1 MIFFARKAE
10 NVIYWILLMKKT
22 LLILCGRFNKQEYYH
37 IMKKKRITAALLA
50 LGLSTVTVFSQLPV
64 LAAEETAAEAAEQ
77 TPAVADPSV
86 VTTNGIDGW
95 PQASDISSTAAIVM
109 ETSTNTVLYS
119 KNADQALYPAS
130 AVKIMTCLLALE
142 NSSLDDQVT
151 MTATGV
157 SGVTDGGANISS
169 QLDEVFTMEQ
179 CLYAIMVASANDIA
193 LQVAEH
199 VGGSVEAFVQLMN
212 TRAQE
217 LGCTNTVFTNPTGLP
232 DENQHI
238 TAHDMAL
245 IMEAAM
251 NNETFRT
258 IADTTSYTLPA
269 TNMSGGERVLT
280 NSFTMINNASD
291 GYYEPC
297 IGGKEGYTEASGST
311 LVCEASKNN
320 MNLVCIVLNGASGV
334 TDDEA
339 IALLNYGFDNFSPLT
354 ITDSDFN
361 RISGG
366 TVIVPN
372 DVTEDSLT
380 TEDTSSDS
388 QITRQYY
395 FGGTPVGTAVLE
407 DVEQESN
414 DVAVTGQKNME
425 AAQKYSAS
433 HTATPYYIIG
443 AIGAAFLLFFLFL
456 LIRVIKS

>member
-1 MIFFARKAE
+1 
-10 NVIYWILLMKKT
+10 MK
-22 LLILCGRFNKQEYYH
+22 RFS
-37 IMKKKRITAALLA
+37 AALLA
-50 LGLSTVTVFSQLPV
+50 LGLGTATLFTQLPV
-64 LAAEETAAEAAEQ
+64 RAAEKTADTAADTAVQ
-77 TPAVADPSV
+77 TADPSI
-86 VTTNGIDGW
+86 VTTNGIQGW

-130 AVKIMTCLLALE
+130 AVKVMTCLMALE

-157 SGVTDGGANISS
+157 SGVTDGGANISA

-199 VGGSVEAFVQLMN
+199 LSGSVEDFVAAMN

-232 DENQHI
+232 DENQHT

-245 IMEAAM
+245 IVEAAM
-251 NNETFRT
+251 ANDTFRT
-258 IADTTSYTLPA
+258 IAQTTSYTIPA
-269 TNMSGGERVLT
+269 TNVSGGDRVLT
-280 NSFTMINNASD
+280 NNFTMINSSSD
-291 GYYEPC
+291 SYYEPC

-320 MNLVCIVLNGASGV
+320 MKLVCVVLNGASGV

-339 IALLNYGFDNFSPLT
+339 IALLNYGFDNFTPLT
-354 ITDSDFN
+354 LPDDDFN
-361 RISGG
+361 RLSGG
-366 TVIVPN
+366 TVIVPVGTGA
-372 DVTEDSLT
+372 DALT
-380 TEDTSSDS
+380 TEDSSSDG

-395 FGGTPVGTAVLE
+395 FGGTPVGTAILE
-407 DVEQESN
+407 NVEQQT
-414 DVAVTGQKNME
+414 DDAAATGQKNME
-425 AAQKYSAS
+425 AAQNFSVS
-433 HTATPYYIIG
+433 HTTAPYYIIG

-456 LIRVIKS
+456 MIRVIKS

>member
-1 MIFFARKAE
+1 
-10 NVIYWILLMKKT
+10 MK
-22 LLILCGRFNKQEYYH
+22 RFS
-37 IMKKKRITAALLA
+37 AALLA
-50 LGLSTVTVFSQLPV
+50 LGLGTATLFTQLPV
-64 LAAEETAAEAAEQ
+64 RAAEKTADTVADTAVQ
-77 TPAVADPSV
+77 TADPSI
-86 VTTNGIDGW
+86 VTTNGIQGW

-130 AVKIMTCLLALE
+130 AVKVMTCLMALE

-157 SGVTDGGANISS
+157 SGVTDGGANISA

-199 VGGSVEAFVQLMN
+199 ISGSVEDFVAAMN

-232 DENQHI
+232 DENQHT

-251 NNETFRT
+251 ANDTFRT
-258 IADTTSYTLPA
+258 IAQTTSYTIPA
-269 TNMSGGERVLT
+269 TNVSGGDRVLT
-280 NSFTMINNASD
+280 NNFTMINSSSD
-291 GYYEPC
+291 SYYEPC

-320 MNLVCIVLNGASGV
+320 MKLVCVVLNGASGV

-339 IALLNYGFDNFSPLT
+339 IALLNYGFDNFTPLT
-354 ITDSDFN
+354 LPDDDFN
-361 RISGG
+361 RLSGG
-366 TVIVPN
+366 TVIVPAGTGA
-372 DVTEDSLT
+372 DALT
-380 TEDTSSDS
+380 TEDSSSDG

-395 FGGTPVGTAVLE
+395 FGGTPVGTAILE
-407 DVEQESN
+407 NVEQQT
-414 DVAVTGQKNME
+414 DDAAATGQKNME
-425 AAQKYSAS
+425 AAQNFSVS
-433 HTATPYYIIG
+433 HTTAPYYIIG

-456 LIRVIKS
+456 MIRVIKS

>member
-1 MIFFARKAE
+1 
-10 NVIYWILLMKKT
+10 
-22 LLILCGRFNKQEYYH
+22 
-37 IMKKKRITAALLA
+37 MKKKRITAALLA
-50 LGLSTVTVFSQLPV
+50 LGLSTVTVFSQFPV
-64 LAAEETAAEAAEQ
+64 LAAEETTAETADTTEASAEAQVQ
-77 TPAVADPSV
+77 TADPSI
-86 VTTNGIDGW
+86 VTTNGTDGW

-142 NSSLDDQVT
+142 NSSLDEQVT

-169 QLDEVFTMEQ
+169 QIDEVFTMEQ

-199 VGGSVEAFVQLMN
+199 VGGSVDTFVQNMN

-232 DENQHI
+232 DENQHT

-245 IMEAAM
+245 IMETAM
-251 NNETFRT
+251 TNETFRT
-258 IADTTSYTLPA
+258 IAATTSYTLPA
-269 TNMSGGERVLT
+269 TNVSGGERVLT
-280 NSFTMINNASD
+280 NNFTMINNTSD

-320 MNLVCIVLNGASGV
+320 MNLVCVVLNGASGV

-354 ITDSDFN
+354 IADNDFN

-366 TVIVPN
+366 TVITPN
-372 DVTEDSLT
+372 GATEDNLT
-380 TEDTSSDS
+380 AEDTASDG
-388 QITRQYY
+388 QIIRQYY
-395 FGGTPVGTAVLE
+395 FGGAPVGTAVLE
-407 DVEQESN
+407 DTEQETN
-414 DVAVTGQKNME
+414 EAAVTGQKNME

-433 HTATPYYIIG
+433 HTTTPYYIIG

-456 LIRVIKS
+456 LIKVIKS

>member
-1 MIFFARKAE
+1 
-10 NVIYWILLMKKT
+10 MK
-22 LLILCGRFNKQEYYH
+22 RF
-37 IMKKKRITAALLA
+37 RAALLA
-50 LGLSTVTVFSQLPV
+50 LGLGTATLFTQLPV
-64 LAAEETAAEAAEQ
+64 RAAEKTADTAADTAVQ
-77 TPAVADPSV
+77 TADPSI
-86 VTTNGIDGW
+86 VTTNGIQGW

-109 ETSTNTVLYS
+109 ETSNNTVLYS

-130 AVKIMTCLLALE
+130 AVKVMTCLMALE

-157 SGVTDGGANISS
+157 SGVTDGGANISA

-199 VGGSVEAFVQLMN
+199 ISGSVEDFVAAMN

-232 DENQHI
+232 DENQHT

-251 NNETFRT
+251 ANDTFRT
-258 IADTTSYTLPA
+258 IAQTTSYTIPA
-269 TNMSGGERVLT
+269 TNVSGGDRVLT
-280 NSFTMINNASD
+280 NNFTMINSSSD
-291 GYYEPC
+291 SYYEPC

-320 MNLVCIVLNGASGV
+320 MKLVCVVLNGASGV

-339 IALLNYGFDNFSPLT
+339 IALLNYGFENFTPLT
-354 ITDSDFN
+354 LPDDDFN
-361 RISGG
+361 RLSGG
-366 TVIVPN
+366 TVIVPAGTGA
-372 DVTEDSLT
+372 DALT
-380 TEDTSSDS
+380 TEDSSSDG

-395 FGGTPVGTAVLE
+395 FGGTPVGTAILE
-407 DVEQESN
+407 NVEQQT
-414 DVAVTGQKNME
+414 DDAAATGQKNME
-425 AAQKYSAS
+425 AAQNFSVS
-433 HTATPYYIIG
+433 HTTAPYYIIG

-456 LIRVIKS
+456 MIRVIKS

>member
-1 MIFFARKAE
+1 
-10 NVIYWILLMKKT
+10 MK
-22 LLILCGRFNKQEYYH
+22 RFS
-37 IMKKKRITAALLA
+37 AALLA
-50 LGLSTVTVFSQLPV
+50 LGLGTATLFTQLPV
-64 LAAEETAAEAAEQ
+64 RATEKTADTAADTAVQ
-77 TPAVADPSV
+77 TADPSI
-86 VTTNGIDGW
+86 VTTNGIQGW

-130 AVKIMTCLLALE
+130 AVKVMTCLMALE

-157 SGVTDGGANISS
+157 SGVTDGGANISA

-199 VGGSVEAFVQLMN
+199 TSGSVEDFVAAMN

-232 DENQHI
+232 DENQHT

-251 NNETFRT
+251 ANDTFRT
-258 IADTTSYTLPA
+258 IAQTTSYTIPA
-269 TNMSGGERVLT
+269 TNVSGGDRVLT
-280 NSFTMINNASD
+280 NNFTMINSSSD
-291 GYYEPC
+291 SYYEPC

-320 MNLVCIVLNGASGV
+320 MKLVCVVLNGASGV

-339 IALLNYGFDNFSPLT
+339 IALLNYGFDNFTPLT
-354 ITDSDFN
+354 LPDDDFN
-361 RISGG
+361 RLSGG
-366 TVIVPN
+366 TVIVPAGTGA
-372 DVTEDSLT
+372 DALT
-380 TEDTSSDS
+380 TEDSSSDG

-395 FGGTPVGTAVLE
+395 FGGTPVGTAILE
-407 DVEQESN
+407 NVEQQT
-414 DVAVTGQKNME
+414 DDAAATGQKNME
-425 AAQKYSAS
+425 AAQNFSVS
-433 HTATPYYIIG
+433 HTTAPYYIIG

-456 LIRVIKS
+456 MIRVIKS

>member
-1 MIFFARKAE
+1 
-10 NVIYWILLMKKT
+10 
-22 LLILCGRFNKQEYYH
+22 
-37 IMKKKRITAALLA
+37 MKKKRITAALLA
-50 LGLSTVTVFSQLPV
+50 LGLSTVTVLSQLPV
-64 LAAEETAAEAAEQ
+64 LAAEETANEAQVQA
-77 TPAVADPSV
+77 TADPSV
-86 VTTNGIDGW
+86 VITNGIDGW

-130 AVKIMTCLLALE
+130 AVKVMTCLLALE
-142 NSSLDDQVT
+142 NSNLDDQVT

-199 VGGSVEAFVQLMN
+199 IGGSVDAFVQTMN

-232 DENQHI
+232 DENQHT

-245 IMEAAM
+245 IMETAM
-251 NNETFRT
+251 ENETFRT
-258 IADTTSYTLPA
+258 IAATTSYTLPA
-269 TNMSGGERVLT
+269 TNVSGGERVLT
-280 NSFTMINNASD
+280 NSFTMINNTSD

-311 LVCEASKNN
+311 LVCEAAKNN
-320 MNLVCIVLNGASGV
+320 MKLVCVVLNGASGV

-354 ITDSDFN
+354 IADSDFN
-361 RISGG
+361 RLSGG
-366 TVIVPN
+366 TVITPN
-372 DVTEDSLT
+372 GATEDNLT
-380 TEDTSSDS
+380 TEDTSSDG
-388 QITRQYY
+388 QIMRQYY

-407 DVEQESN
+407 DVEQETN
-414 DVAVTGQKNME
+414 DAAVTGQKNMD
-425 AAQKYSAS
+425 AAKQYSAS
-433 HTATPYYIIG
+433 HTVTPYYIIG
-443 AIGAAFLLFFLFL
+443 AIGAALLLFFLFL
-456 LIRVIKS
+456 MIRVIKS

>member
-1 MIFFARKAE
+1 
-10 NVIYWILLMKKT
+10 MK
-22 LLILCGRFNKQEYYH
+22 RFS
-37 IMKKKRITAALLA
+37 AALLA
-50 LGLSTVTVFSQLPV
+50 LGLGTATLFTQLPV
-64 LAAEETAAEAAEQ
+64 RAAEETADTAADTAVQ
-77 TPAVADPSV
+77 TADPSI
-86 VTTNGIDGW
+86 VTTNGIQGW

-130 AVKIMTCLLALE
+130 AVKVMTCLMALE

-157 SGVTDGGANISS
+157 SGVTDGGANISA

-199 VGGSVEAFVQLMN
+199 ISGSVEDFVAAMN

-217 LGCTNTVFTNPTGLP
+217 LGCSNTVFTNPTGLP
-232 DENQHI
+232 DENQHT

-251 NNETFRT
+251 ANDTFRT
-258 IADTTSYTLPA
+258 IAQTTSYTIPA
-269 TNMSGGERVLT
+269 TNVSGGDRVLT
-280 NSFTMINNASD
+280 NNFTMINSSSD
-291 GYYEPC
+291 SYYEPC

-320 MNLVCIVLNGASGV
+320 MKLVCVVLNGASGV

-339 IALLNYGFDNFSPLT
+339 IALLNYGFDNFTLLT
-354 ITDSDFN
+354 LPDDDFN
-361 RISGG
+361 RLSGG
-366 TVIVPN
+366 TVIVPAGTGA
-372 DVTEDSLT
+372 DALT
-380 TEDTSSDS
+380 TEDSSSDG

-395 FGGTPVGTAVLE
+395 FGGTPIGTAILE
-407 DVEQESN
+407 DVEEQT
-414 DVAVTGQKNME
+414 DDAAATGQKNME
-425 AAQKYSAS
+425 AAQNFSVS
-433 HTATPYYIIG
+433 HTTAPYYIIG

-456 LIRVIKS
+456 MIRVIKP

>member
-1 MIFFARKAE
+1 
-10 NVIYWILLMKKT
+10 MKK
-22 LLILCGRFNKQEYYH
+22 NN
-37 IMKKKRITAALLA
+37 RITAAFLA
-50 LGLSTVTVFSQLPV
+50 LGLSASTLSLQIPVF
-64 LAAEETAAEAAEQ
+64 ATEEVSDNINDETTDTE
-77 TPAVADPSV
+77 TPAADTASAI
-86 VTTNGIDGW
+86 TTNSISGW

-109 ETSTNTVLYS
+109 ETSTNTVLFS
-119 KNADQALYPAS
+119 KNADQPLYPAS
-130 AVKIMTCLLALE
+130 AVKIMTCLIALE

-157 SGVTDGGANISS
+157 SGVTDGGANISA

-199 VGGSVEAFVQLMN
+199 TGGSVEAFVEKMN
-212 TRAQE
+212 ARAQE

-251 NNETFRT
+251 ANETFRT
-258 IADTTSYTLPA
+258 IASTSSYTIPA
-269 TNMSGGERVLT
+269 TNVSGGERVLT

-320 MNLVCIVLNGASGV
+320 MNLVCVVLNGASGV

-339 IALLNYGFDNFSPLT
+339 IALLNYGFDNFASLT
-354 ITDSDFN
+354 LPDDDFN
-361 RISGG
+361 RVSGG
-366 TVIVPN
+366 TVIVPSGT
-372 DVTEDSLT
+372 TEDALT
-380 TEDTSSDS
+380 TEDTAKKG
-388 QITRQYY
+388 QISRQYY
-395 FGGTPVGTAVLE
+395 FSGTPVGTALLE
-407 DVEQESN
+407 DVQQQADDAAE
-414 DVAVTGQKNME
+414 TGQKNME
-425 AAQKYSAS
+425 AARNYSAS
-433 HTATPYYIIG
+433 HDNTPYYIIG
-443 AIGAAFLLFFLFL
+443 AIGAAFLFFLFFLM
-456 LIRVIKS
+456 IRVIKS